1 MDNALTFNQLI
12 KQTYF
17 KILRQ
22 FLISLFLFY
31 LLPMLF
37 TAFTNITEK
46 NAGAF
51 TIYFSTI
58 SWIYISLILF
68 SIIAKNISN
77 LLEKIKQETNIV
89 YNQSLLVDINEQAP
103 AKLTLIELIETR
115 QKIQEMQSTIKKMIQ
130 SEKEQKKELMF
141 QVSAAA
147 HDLKTPLTIIQGNAQ
162 FLQSMDITGNIG
174 QCLGD
179 IELASQQ
186 LNRYFNQLINY
197 SKTFYND
204 TSNWETLSSDYLVE
218 LFEQEIKLITDNKAN
233 TQFSNKLPIPINLT
247 LNLNLFLRA
256 ILNIIN
262 NAIDHSK
269 SSCPVIRV
277 DYKLIDNKF
286 TISIWNSDSS
296 FSENIFEKYGLLFYQ
311 DEQATNSEPGSHF
324 GIGLAF
330 INRVAK
336 IHGGQVNLSNFEN
349 GALVTISIPV

>member
-147 HDLKTPLTIIQGNAQ
+147 HDLKTPLTVIQGNAQ

-179 IELASQQ
+179 IELASRQ

-233 TQFSNKLPIPINLT
+233 TQFSNKLPTPIYVT

-296 FSENIFEKYGLLFYQ
+296 FSENILEKYGLLFYQ

-330 INRVAK
+330 VNRVAK